1 MSENGNDVEKV
12 VIIGTGP
19 AGLTA
24 GIYTARANLNPLIF
38 TGPMLGGQPS
48 ITGEVENFPGWPEG
62 TTGPELVGRIQ
73 KQAERFGA
81 RIEFGEVVEV
91 NFNTHPFV
99 VKTYDEEYKANC
111 VIVASGASAR
121 KLGVPGEMEFIGR
134 GVSYCGTCDGFFF
147 RDRDVVVVGG
157 GDSALE
163 EALFLTRFAR
173 KVRVIHRRDQ
183 LRAGVILQNRAHN
196 NEKIEFVLNKQVT
209 QINGKEA
216 VESVTLEDTIT
227 GEETQL
233 ATDGVFIFIGHIPNT
248 QVFDGAL
255 DMDASG
261 HVIVDH
267 RQHTNVEGVFAA
279 GEVADPIFRQSIT
292 SAGDGAKAAIEADK
306 FLAELEDR
314 AYPGRK

>member
-1 MSENGNDVEKV
+1 MNNKEDNVEKV
-12 VIIGTGP
+12 IIIGTGP

-24 GIYTARANLNPLIF
+24 GIYASRAELNPLVI

-48 ITGEVENFPGWPEG
+48 ITAEVENFPGWPEG

-91 NFNTHPFV
+91 DFNTHPFV
-99 VKTYDEEYKANC
+99 VKTYDTEYEAKS
-111 VIVASGASAR
+111 VIIASGASAR
-121 KLGVPGEMEFIGR
+121 KLGVPGEMDLIGK

-147 RDRDVVVVGG
+147 KDKDIVVAGG

-173 KVRVIHRRDQ
+173 RVRIIHRRDQ
-183 LRAGVILQNRAHN
+183 LRAGPILQNRARN
-196 NEKIEFVLNKQVT
+196 NEKIEFLLNKHVAR
-209 QINGKEA
+209 INGEDE
-216 VESVTLEDTIT
+216 VESVTLRDAVT
-227 GEETQL
+227 GEETLL

-248 QVFDGAL
+248 HVFEGKL
-255 DMDASG
+255 NMDENG
-261 HVIVDH
+261 HVIVDR
-267 RQHTNVEGVFAA
+267 RQHTSVEGVFAA

>member
-1 MSENGNDVEKV
+1 MSINGDNLEEVI
-12 VIIGTGP
+12 IIGTGP

-24 GIYTARANLNPLIF
+24 AIYASRANLNPLVI

-48 ITGEVENFPGWPEG
+48 ITAEVENFPGWPEG

-81 RIEFGEVVEV
+81 RIEFGEVVGV
-91 NFNTHPFV
+91 DFITHPFV
-99 VKTYDEEYKANC
+99 VRTYDTEYKAKSI
-111 VIVASGASAR
+111 IVASGASAR

-147 RDRDVVVVGG
+147 KDKDIVVVGG

-163 EALFLTRFAR
+163 EAIFLTRFAR
-173 KVRVIHRRDQ
+173 RVRIVHRRDQ
-183 LRAGVILQNRAHN
+183 LRAGPILQNRAGH
-196 NEKIEFVLNKQVT
+196 NEKIEFLLNSYIT
-209 QINGKEA
+209 HINGKDE
-216 VESVTLEDTIT
+216 VDSVTLKDTVT
-227 GEETQL
+227 GEESQL
-233 ATDGVFIFIGHIPNT
+233 PTDGVFIFVGHTPNT
-248 QVFDGAL
+248 RVFEGQL
-255 DMDASG
+255 DMDESG
-261 HVIVDH
+261 HVIVDL
-267 RQHTNVEGVFAA
+267 RQHTSVEGVFAA

-292 SAGDGAKAAIEADK
+292 SAGDGAKAAIEVDK